1 MVVSSWITVGAF
13 AWFCASLVVG
23 VLASRVGA
31 LATPDGTLFIKY
43 LADAAGLTGG
53 AESSR

>member
-1 MVVSSWITVGAF
+1 MVVSSWITVGVF
-13 AWFCASLVVG
+13 AWFCASLVAG

-43 LADAAGLTGG
+43 LADAAGLAGG
-53 AESSR
+53 AEPSR

>member
-1 MVVSSWITVGAF
+1 MSSWITVGVF
-13 AWFCASLVVG
+13 AWFCASFVAG

-43 LADAAGLTGG
+43 LTDAAGLAGG
-53 AESSR
+53 AESGR

>member
-1 MVVSSWITVGAF
+1 MVVSSWITVGAL
-13 AWFCASLVVG
+13 AWFYASLVAG

-43 LADAAGLTGG
+43 LADAAGLPAG